1 MAAIAGDADQV
12 LKAVAKILASASST
26 GKHRSTSKKVQRV
39 STNNVP
45 PSHSRVGKQ
54 LKFLVHIAMSSAYL
68 IFIYEAQKHHDR
80 GSHWEERMVEANEE
94 KKRERKERKNKHKV
108 GRENLSSSRACLHTP
123 SGAKMCSECSAL
135 DLKQN

>member
-1 MAAIAGDADQV
+1 MLLSSLWKRLPGTSPQELPALRLWQMAAIAGDADQV

-68 IFIYEAQKHHDR
+68 IFIYESQKHHDR

-94 KKRERKERKNKHKV
+94 KKREKK
-108 GRENLSSSRACLHTP
+108 
-123 SGAKMCSECSAL
+123 
-135 DLKQN
+135 

>member
-1 MAAIAGDADQV
+1 MRLWQMAAIAGDADQV
-12 LKAVAKILASASST
+12 LKAVAKILASASSI

-39 STNNVP
+39 STNNMP

-94 KKRERKERKNKHKV
+94 KKKR
-108 GRENLSSSRACLHTP
+108 
-123 SGAKMCSECSAL
+123 
-135 DLKQN
+135 